1 MMGKGFSDVTTR
13 GGEDFFGVSTVRE
26 DFFTIIMGGTQPG
39 THRNG
44 ANKMRTSYAQ
54 GVKKGSW
61 KAARADNYEDF
72 AVQNISGAAREQRI
86 TQSFGS
92 LSWLACLRRSA
103 LILRPQA
110 SSTHA
115 EKLAFGL
122 SAFSLSTL
130 ASISSIRSC
139 GKRMPIREDLLFL
152 FPVAIADSLMIIC
165 GGRTP
170 YIKDG
175 RNKMLDVATHQN
187 VRWVHT
193 LSTDKAQEVHKT
205 AKPAGATNTNG
216 PLTTSVIES
225 NEVAMSNRTTPRE
238 GRAAL
243 GPNKFTWRFLALG
256 ATGSTVIHITATAEH
271 EARKQS
277 PAGFVLIFAGRLPA
291 QEVRHA

>member
-1 MMGKGFSDVTTR
+1 MMGEGFSNITTR
-13 GGEDFFGVSTVRE
+13 GGEDFPDVTMS
-26 DFFTIIMGGTQPG
+26 GTQTG
-39 THRNG
+39 THQNG
-44 ANKMRTSYAQ
+44 ANQMRTSHAQ
-54 GVKKGSW
+54 GVKKGSQ
-61 KAARADNYEDF
+61 KATRADNYESF
-72 AVQNISGAAREQRI
+72 AVQNISGATREQRI

-103 LILRPQA
+103 LSLRPQA

-130 ASISSIRSC
+130 ASISSTRLC
-139 GKRMPIREDLLFL
+139 GKRIPLYAVLLVIWDFAISTPHKCLNDSEDTAKNRNMELFKHIALTCLNSVDNL
-152 FPVAIADSLMIIC
+152 F
-165 GGRTP
+165 
-170 YIKDG
+170 KQ
-175 RNKMLDVATHQN
+175 LDEI
-187 VRWVHT
+187 W
-193 LSTDKAQEVHKT
+193 LIKT

-216 PLTTSVIES
+216 LLTTNVIET
-225 NEVAMSNRTTPRE
+225 NEVAMSNRITPRK

-277 PAGFVLIFAGRLPA
+277 PAGFVLIFAGRLPV